1 MNLYDIDKEILSCVD
16 METGEIVD
24 AEKLDTL
31 NMEKSRKIR
40 NIACWVKELKAEA
53 EALKKQKE
61 AFAAREK
68 AARHK
73 AEGLMSYLGAYLG
86 AYLGGKPVKDTEYQI
101 SFTPSQATEIT
112 DEAAIPQK
120 FRIPQPD
127 KIDKAGILAALKQG
141 VVIAGATLIERQNIR
156 IK

>member
-1 MNLYDIDKEILSCVD
+1 MNLYDIDAAILSCVD

-24 AEKLDTL
+24 AEKLDEL

-53 EALKKQKE
+53 AALKEQKE

-68 AARHK
+68 AAKSK
-73 AEGLMSYLGAYLG
+73 AEGLMSYLA
-86 AYLGGKPVKDTEYQI
+86 AYLGGKSVKDTEYQI
-101 SFTPSQATEIT
+101 SFRTSKATEIT
-112 DEAAIPQK
+112 DEAAIPQV

-127 KIDKAGILAALKQG
+127 KIDKAGILAALKDG
-141 VVIAGATLIERQNIR
+141 TIITGAQLVERQSIQ